1 MKTPFD
7 GNQRQDP
14 EPVQFQMS
22 PGEELLLQIEG
33 VDRSV
38 NSTFVGLKPNTC
50 LIVETPAGIGLVSR
64 PLEGSRVT
72 VLYLRG
78 GEVHAF
84 ESILLGRV
92 DSPFRVIF
100 LDYPQVIERWSQRQ
114 ENRVEA
120 FLPAA
125 LFMETEEVAA
135 ALLNISL
142 SGCRLSCPAPA
153 AGSPRPRVGQRLEVS
168 LNLASES
175 GELVLPA
182 RVRNLE
188 QMNGSLLTGLEFE
201 ELDSESCRL
210 VADYMTTM
218 TNAFGAGGLS

>member
-1 MKTPFD
+1 MKAPL
-7 GNQRQDP
+7 GGGQRQDLGP
-14 EPVQFQMS
+14 IQFQMS
-22 PGEELLLQIEG
+22 PGDELLLQIEG

-38 NSTFVGLKPNTC
+38 DSTFVGLKPNTY
-50 LIVETPAGIGLVSR
+50 LIVEISAGIGLASR

-135 ALLNISL
+135 ALLNVSL
-142 SGCRLSCPAPA
+142 GGCRLSCPAPA
-153 AGSPRPRVGQRLEVS
+153 AGSPRPKVGQRLEVS
-168 LNLASES
+168 FNLASES
-175 GELVLPA
+175 SELVLPA
-182 RVRNLE
+182 RVKNLE
-188 QMNGSLLTGLEFE
+188 QVGGSLLIGLEFE
-201 ELDSESCRL
+201 EPDSESCRL
-210 VADYMTTM
+210 VADYMTAM
-218 TNAFGAGGLS
+218 TNAFGAEGLN